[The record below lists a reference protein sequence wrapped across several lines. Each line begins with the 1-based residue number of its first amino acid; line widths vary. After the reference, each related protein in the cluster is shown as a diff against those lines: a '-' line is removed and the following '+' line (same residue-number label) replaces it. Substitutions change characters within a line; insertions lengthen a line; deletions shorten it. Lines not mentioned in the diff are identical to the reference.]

1 MPPPP
6 PNIIPEADAAAT
18 AGQAGEVTVSKAPS
32 SPTSLKHHHHPL
44 RVFKVYV
51 TGFGNFEGIPVNAS
65 YLVASSLPSVLP
77 EKYMNHAPDSV
88 KSQNLQVSIIPH
100 FEAVPVSYEKVT
112 KLIPTLYEDLPGVD
126 LFVHIGV
133 MPFDYYRIEERA
145 RKGSYGPPEGNPNG
159 RADVDGKYPENNEAG
174 RAAKGKVP
182 KEVTEILSGLDVEG
196 ICKDLEKAKK
206 GSTDN
211 FEVPRVSTDAGL
223 YLCEFI
229 YYNSL
234 AESIYDD
241 EAKYESEYPEPRP
254 VTDPTAETP
263 LSSRAVFIHVPS
275 IMTDE
280 FLEKSKETVKRIIG
294 AIAVQRL
301 SP

>member
-1 MPPPP
+1 MPPP
-6 PNIIPEADAAAT
+6 NVVTTDAAADAAA
-18 AGQAGEVTVSKAPS
+18 GQAVVGSKAPD
-32 SPTSLKHHHHPL
+32 SPTSLKNHHHPH

-51 TGFGNFEGIPVNAS
+51 TGFGTFEKVPINAS
-65 YLVASSLPSVLP
+65 YIVASSLPSVLP
-77 EKYMNHAPDSV
+77 EKYIQHAPESV
-88 KSQNLQVSIIPH
+88 KSQHLQVSIIPH
-100 FEAVPVSYEKVT
+100 VEAVPVSYDKVT
-112 KLIPTLYEDLPGVD
+112 KLIPTLYQDLPGVD

-133 MPFDYYRIEERA
+133 MPFGYYRVEERA
-145 RKGSYGPPEGNPNG
+145 RKGPYGPPEGDPNG

-174 RAAKGKVP
+174 RAARGKVP
-182 KEVTEILSGLDVEG
+182 KEVHEILSGLDLEA
-196 ICKDLEKAKK
+196 ICKDIENAKK
-206 GSTDN
+206 DSTDD
-211 FEVPRVSTDAGL
+211 FEVPKVSNDAGL

-263 LSSRAVFIHVPS
+263 TSSRAIFIHVPS

-280 FLEKSKETVKRIIG
+280 WLEKSKETVKRIIG

>member
-1 MPPPP
+1 MPP
-6 PNIIPEADAAAT
+6 PNIVTEAAA
-18 AGQAGEVTVSKAPS
+18 AGEAGEAESKAPD
-32 SPTSLKHHHHPL
+32 SPTSLKNHHHPH
-44 RVFKVYV
+44 RVFKVYI
-51 TGFGNFEGIPVNAS
+51 TGFGTFENIPINAS

-77 EKYMNHAPDSV
+77 EKYIDHAPSSV
-88 KSQNLQVSIIPH
+88 KSQHLQVSIIPH

-112 KLIPTLYEDLPGVD
+112 KLIPTLYQDLPGVD

-133 MPFDYYRIEERA
+133 MPFEYYRVEKRA

-159 RADVDGKYPENNEAG
+159 RADVDGKYPEGNEAG
-174 RAAKGKVP
+174 GAARGKVP
-182 KEVTEILSGLDVEG
+182 KEVREIWSGLDVEG
-196 ICKDLEKAKK
+196 ICKDLENAKK
-206 GSTDN
+206 ESTDD
-211 FEVPRVSTDAGL
+211 FEVPKVSTDAGL

-275 IMTDE
+275 HMTDE
-280 FLEKSKETVKRIIG
+280 WLERSKETVQRIIG
-294 AIAVQRL
+294 AIVVQRI